1 MPKSPYLA
9 SIEACASHY
18 GDEADAV
25 KAYIFEDVIN
35 DSEMADIREDITD
48 LGIDSQFQR
57 VQKSMHWAG

>member
-48 LGIDSQFQR
+48 
-57 VQKSMHWAG
+57 